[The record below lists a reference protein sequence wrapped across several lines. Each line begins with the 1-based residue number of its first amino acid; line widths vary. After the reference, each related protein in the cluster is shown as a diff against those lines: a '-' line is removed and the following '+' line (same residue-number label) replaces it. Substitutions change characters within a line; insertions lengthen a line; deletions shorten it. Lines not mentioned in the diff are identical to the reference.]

1 MLCNVHIRSYPLNEQ
16 QEQITLLVI
25 LHHFVSTM
33 YNNKKFR
40 FIGTLMWLLHQ
51 QYCMLFIRNRWL
63 FWYLELTISPSLTG
77 VYVENLSEFVV
88 RSPVEVLSLLAV
100 GRKRLV
106 FAETK
111 MNRNSSRFGS
121 NIFFFTK
128 LLFILYR
135 HFIWIDC
142 L

>member
-1 MLCNVHIRSYPLNEQ
+1 
-16 QEQITLLVI
+16 
-25 LHHFVSTM
+25 
-33 YNNKKFR
+33 
-40 FIGTLMWLLHQ
+40 
-51 QYCMLFIRNRWL
+51 MLFIRNRWL

-121 NIFFFTK
+121 NLLFFRLVEGYSAVKPFFVK
-128 LLFILYR
+128 LLFILYH

-142 L
+142 LKIKRLFLKKLLSAIYQS

>member
-1 MLCNVHIRSYPLNEQ
+1 
-16 QEQITLLVI
+16 
-25 LHHFVSTM
+25 
-33 YNNKKFR
+33 
-40 FIGTLMWLLHQ
+40 
-51 QYCMLFIRNRWL
+51 MLFMRNRWL

-128 LLFILYR
+128 LLFILYYTILLL
-135 HFIWIDC
+135 FISFGLIVFR
-142 L
+142 LNVYF

>member
-1 MLCNVHIRSYPLNEQ
+1 M
-16 QEQITLLVI
+16 
-25 LHHFVSTM
+25 
-33 YNNKKFR
+33 
-40 FIGTLMWLLHQ
+40 
-51 QYCMLFIRNRWL
+51 
-63 FWYLELTISPSLTG
+63 
-77 VYVENLSEFVV
+77 ENLSEFVV

-121 NIFFFTK
+121 NILFFTK
-128 LLFILYR
+128 LLFILCR

-142 L
+142 LKIKRLFQR